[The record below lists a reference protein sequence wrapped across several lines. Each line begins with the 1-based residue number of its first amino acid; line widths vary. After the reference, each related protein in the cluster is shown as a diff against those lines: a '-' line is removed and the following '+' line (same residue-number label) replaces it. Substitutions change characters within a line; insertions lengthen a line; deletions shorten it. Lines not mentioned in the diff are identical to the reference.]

1 MKNLIFAILILS
13 AMTAWFSF
21 RGEIVPLESQKEGW
35 AFFGTSGEPIPS
47 EGADGQMDVFTSTKS
62 EPDSVNEPEQDTAK
76 AQPKS
81 PITVSVVKPDKE
93 KSQAETFPWDT
104 FWCGVGVGALAAEIG
119 MLLPITICWLKSH
132 KRRNHHEKRKNRP

>member
-1 MKNLIFAILILS
+1 MLS
-13 AMTAWFSF
+13 ALTAWFSF
-21 RGEIVPLESQKEGW
+21 YGEAVPFERTQKEGW
-35 AFFGTSGEPIPS
+35 AFFGGTSGEPIPS

-62 EPDSVNEPEQDTAK
+62 EPEPVNEPKQDTAK

-93 KSQAETFPWDT
+93 KAEAETFQWDT